1 MKLPWS
7 REDSSTGLFGRPD
20 REPDGD
26 EGQKCPG
33 LGKIL
38 EKILRED
45 KPEILDLG
53 TFCGATAVYLA
64 DRGARVSVEELEIP
78 APLPK
83 PPSKPAPGKS
93 LRAQEPAE
101 PPPPIRLDQP
111 DGKFHLILIW
121 EIADFVPTERLPEFG
136 AEIHRVLV
144 DGGWALLL
152 SISETPTEGHAARR
166 PPRYRV
172 MQDDLVAREPN
183 DGPTM
188 KRYGHNPRQVERAME
203 PLAVQ
208 GIHLQR
214 NQLREFL
221 LFKRA
226 RSG

>member
-1 MKLPWS
+1 VKLPWS
-7 REDSSTGLFGRPD
+7 REDSSTGLFGRPERD
-20 REPDGD
+20 STDE

-33 LGKIL
+33 LAKIL

-53 TFCGATAVYLA
+53 PFCGATAVYLA
-64 DRGARVSVEELEIP
+64 DRGARVSVEGLEVP
-78 APLPK
+78 SPLPK
-83 PPSKPAPGKS
+83 PPGKPAPGKS
-93 LRAQEPAE
+93 PAPEAPAE
-101 PPPPIRLDQP
+101 PAPPFRLDQP
-111 DGKFHLILIW
+111 DGKFHLALVW
-121 EIADFVPTERLPEFG
+121 EVGDFFPAERLPEFG
-136 AEIHRVLV
+136 KEIHRVLV

-152 SISETPTEGHAARR
+152 SISDPPKEGHAARR

-172 MQDDLVAREPN
+172 VQDDQVVREPN
-183 DGPTM
+183 DGPAM
-188 KRYGHNPRQVERAME
+188 KRYGHNPRQIERALA

-226 RSG
+226 ATG

>member
-1 MKLPWS
+1 VKLPWS
-7 REDSSTGLFGRPD
+7 RNDSSATLFGRPD
-20 REPDGD
+20 KESSDD

-33 LGKIL
+33 LGMIL

-53 TFCGATAVYLA
+53 PFCGATAVYLA
-64 DRGARVSVEELEIP
+64 DRGARVSVEELLIP

-83 PPSKPAPGKS
+83 PPSKPAPGK
-93 LRAQEPAE
+93 LVRAAEPAE
-101 PPPPIRLDQP
+101 SPPPIRLDQP
-111 DGKFHLILIW
+111 DGKFHLVLLW
-121 EIADFVPTERLPEFG
+121 EVGDFVPSDRLAEFG
-136 AEIHRVLV
+136 KEIDRVLI

-152 SISETPTEGHAARR
+152 SASEPPGEGHAARR

-172 MQDDLVAREPN
+172 IKDDLVARESN
-183 DGPTM
+183 DGAAM
-188 KRYGHNPRQVERAME
+188 HRYGHNPRQIERALA

-214 NQLREFL
+214 NQLREFM

-226 RSG
+226 GSG

>member
-7 REDSSTGLFGRPD
+7 REDTSTGLFARPD
-20 REPDGD
+20 QESSGD

-33 LGKIL
+33 LAKIL
-38 EKILRED
+38 EKVLRED
-45 KPEILDLG
+45 KTEILDLG
-53 TFCGATAVYLA
+53 PFCGATAVYLA
-64 DRGARVSVEELEIP
+64 DRGARVSVAELEVP

-93 LRAQEPAE
+93 LKAEGPAE
-101 PPPPIRLDQP
+101 PPPPIRLGHP
-111 DGKFHLILIW
+111 DGKFHLVLLW
-121 EIADFVPTERLPEFG
+121 EVADFVPSERLPELG

-152 SISETPTEGHAARR
+152 SVSDAPTEGHAARR

-172 MQDDLVAREPN
+172 IQDDLVAREPN
-183 DGPTM
+183 DGPSM
-188 KRYGHNPRQVERAME
+188 KRYGHNPRQVERALA

-214 NQLREFL
+214 NQIREFM
-221 LFKRA
+221 LFKRTG
-226 RSG
+226 SG